1 MINRL
6 LRVNVLLQREISD
19 ILHRLY
25 QQDTVT
31 LTITEVRCAPDL
43 RTARVFVSIV
53 GDEEHAAE
61 RMRWL
66 SRQAKD
72 IRLELGRR
80 IVLKYLPR
88 LDYVLDG
95 SAERGTRIVQILD
108 ELEVGQANNARF
120 DHDDEAE
127 FETGGEP
134 DWAAD
139 EPRNAY
145 HDDEQGRGP
154 AE

>member
-1 MINRL
+1 
-6 LRVNVLLQREISD
+6 
-19 ILHRLY
+19 
-25 QQDTVT
+25 
-31 LTITEVRCAPDL
+31 
-43 RTARVFVSIV
+43 
-53 GDEEHAAE
+53 
-61 RMRWL
+61 MRWL

-108 ELEVGQANNARF
+108 ELDARQPSEA
-120 DHDDEAE
+120 DTEGDDPHAEA
-127 FETGGEP
+127 
-134 DWAAD
+134 A
-139 EPRNAY
+139 
-145 HDDEQGRGP
+145 EQGREA

>member
-19 ILHRLY
+19 ILHRHY

-43 RTARVFVSIV
+43 RTARVFVSVV
-53 GDEEHAAE
+53 GDEGHAAE

-108 ELEVGQANNARF
+108 ELDAHQPREATAAR
-120 DHDDEAE
+120 DDEAD
-127 FETGGEP
+127 FP
-134 DWAAD
+134 AFDA
-139 EPRNAY
+139 
-145 HDDEQGRGP
+145 DEQGREL

>member
-19 ILHRLY
+19 ILHRHY

-43 RTARVFVSIV
+43 RTARVFVSVV
-53 GDEEHAAE
+53 GDEDHAAE

-95 SAERGTRIVQILD
+95 AAERGTRIVQILD
-108 ELEVGQANNARF
+108 ELEARQPSEI
-120 DHDDEAE
+120 EAE
-127 FETGGEP
+127 RDT
-134 DWAAD
+134 
-139 EPRNAY
+139 
-145 HDDEQGRGP
+145 DDDQGREGTT
-154 AE
+154 

>member
-19 ILHRLY
+19 ILHRHY

-53 GDEEHAAE
+53 GNEDHAAE

-108 ELEVGQANNARF
+108 ELEAGQLSDSHESRDGEADFDDGDGLDNDADFAN
-120 DHDDEAE
+120 AE
-127 FETGGEP
+127 G
-134 DWAAD
+134 DQ
-139 EPRNAY
+139 
-145 HDDEQGRGP
+145 QGREA

>member
-43 RTARVFVSIV
+43 RTARVFVSVV
-53 GDEEHAAE
+53 GDEDHATE

-108 ELEVGQANNARF
+108 ELDARQPSEAEAEIGEENST
-120 DHDDEAE
+120 DDE
-127 FETGGEP
+127 
-134 DWAAD
+134 W
-139 EPRNAY
+139 
-145 HDDEQGRGP
+145 GR
-154 AE
+154 EVLE

>member
-53 GDEEHAAE
+53 GDEDHATE

-108 ELEVGQANNARF
+108 ELDTDQPPRGAPLGR
-120 DHDDEAE
+120 DDDEDAFDE
-127 FETGGEP
+127 DDRDF
-134 DWAAD
+134 AHAD
-139 EPRNAY
+139 S
-145 HDDEQGRGP
+145 DEQGGEA

>member
-19 ILHRLY
+19 ILHRHY

-43 RTARVFVSIV
+43 RTARVFVSVV
-53 GDEEHAAE
+53 GDEDHAAE

-108 ELEVGQANNARF
+108 ELDAHQPREAAAAR
-120 DHDDEAE
+120 DDEAD
-127 FETGGEP
+127 FSAI
-134 DWAAD
+134 DA
-139 EPRNAY
+139 
-145 HDDEQGRGP
+145 DEQGREL

>member
-43 RTARVFVSIV
+43 RTARVFVSVV
-53 GDEEHAAE
+53 GDEDHAAE

-108 ELEVGQANNARF
+108 ELDARQPS
-120 DHDDEAE
+120 
-127 FETGGEP
+127 EP
-134 DWAAD
+134 DAEGDDPHTEAA
-139 EPRNAY
+139 
-145 HDDEQGRGP
+145 EQDREA

>member
-19 ILHRLY
+19 ILHRHY

-43 RTARVFVSIV
+43 RTARVFVSVV
-53 GDEEHAAE
+53 GDEDHAAE

-66 SRQAKD
+66 ARQAKD

-108 ELEVGQANNARF
+108 ELEAHQPIET
-120 DHDDEAE
+120 EAE
-127 FETGGEP
+127 VSEEAE
-134 DWAAD
+134 D
-139 EPRNAY
+139 
-145 HDDEQGRGP
+145 QGRE
-154 AE
+154 ATE

>member
-19 ILHRLY
+19 ILHRHY

-43 RTARVFVSIV
+43 RTARVFVSVV
-53 GDEEHAAE
+53 GDEDHAAE

-66 SRQAKD
+66 ARQAKD

-108 ELEVGQANNARF
+108 ELDARQPTAAETGDSDEADFAN
-120 DHDDEAE
+120 AE
-127 FETGGEP
+127 FEQ
-134 DWAAD
+134 
-139 EPRNAY
+139 
-145 HDDEQGRGP
+145 QGREA

>member
-19 ILHRLY
+19 ILHRHY

-43 RTARVFVSIV
+43 RTARVFVSVV
-53 GDEEHAAE
+53 GDEDHAAE

-66 SRQAKD
+66 ARQAKD

-108 ELEVGQANNARF
+108 ELDARQPIKGGVEA
-120 DHDDEAE
+120 DDE
-127 FETGGEP
+127 T
-134 DWAAD
+134 
-139 EPRNAY
+139 
-145 HDDEQGRGP
+145 DDQGREA

>member
-53 GDEEHAAE
+53 GDEDHAAE

-108 ELEVGQANNARF
+108 ELDTKQPRDEHLGR
-120 DHDDEAE
+120 DDDEAV
-127 FETGGEP
+127 F
-134 DWAAD
+134 DDDDRDFAHAD
-139 EPRNAY
+139 SG
-145 HDDEQGRGP
+145 EQGRGA